1 MSEEIQKLR
10 LRLRQQQTNK
20 EVWAQRA
27 QVTLGF
33 LFVTTVMAFTL
44 VGWLNQ

>member
-20 EVWAQRA
+20 EVRAQRA

-33 LFVTTVMAFTL
+33 LFVATVMAFTL